1 MKVRVTFDFDTQER
15 LALAARTGGTKP
27 ASYSNL
33 VNFVESCARATLAE
47 VVNEY
52 EKEQEQEG

>member
-1 MKVRVTFDFDTQER
+1 VTFEFDEQER